1 MSILVVGSIAYDT
14 VETPRERRERI
25 PGGSATFFC
34 HAAHFFGPTRLVGVV
49 GDDFL
54 PEHLDM
60 LRGLDVDLEGLKIAP
75 GKTFAWGGRYEQ
87 QMNIRTTLFTELGVF
102 ADFAPELPP
111 AYRAS
116 EYVFLANIH
125 PDLQH
130 RVLDQVEKPKFV
142 AADSMNLWIDI
153 ARDSLVRL
161 LPRLDMLVINDE
173 EAAMLTGEAHLPRAL
188 RALLTMGPRRIIVKR
203 GEYGVIM
210 AGPEGFFIAPAWPVD
225 DVADPTGAG
234 DSFAGGF
241 MGSLAA
247 AGSLDDA
254 ALRRAIA
261 YGSAVGSFAVE
272 KFSYDRFLTLTRAE
286 IDDRVW
292 RFRELSRFE
301 LA

>member
-1 MSILVVGSIAYDT
+1 
-14 VETPRERRERI
+14 
-25 PGGSATFFC
+25 
-34 HAAHFFGPTRLVGVV
+34 
-49 GDDFL
+49 
-54 PEHLDM
+54 
-60 LRGLDVDLEGLKIAP
+60 
-75 GKTFAWGGRYEQ
+75 
-87 QMNIRTTLFTELGVF
+87 MNIRTTLFTELGVF

-116 EYVFLANIH
+116 QYVFLANIH

-130 RVLDQVEKPKFV
+130 RVLDQVTKPKFV

-173 EAAMLTGEAHLPRAL
+173 EAAMLTGESHLPRAL
-188 RALLTMGPRRIIVKR
+188 RALLGMGPRRIIVKR

-241 MGSLAA
+241 MGYLAA
-247 AGSLDDA
+247 ADSLDDA
-254 ALRRAIA
+254 TLRRAIA

-272 KFSYDRFLTLTRAE
+272 KFSFDRFLSLTRAE
-286 IDDRVW
+286 IDERVR